1 VRALDELAALAPLLE
16 AAGVG
21 GAVRYDLG
29 FVPALA
35 YYSGVVFQVTVPDLG
50 FAVAAGGRYDG
61 LLGRFG
67 GDRAATGFGIAVP
80 HLHQAIVAEGWA
92 VTDEAPL
99 VILGPG
105 GDDIATLRAATALR
119 GAGVAV
125 AIGEVA
131 ETAGRPT
138 VRAKVVDERHV
149 EFEGSRR
156 TVDELVAALRR

>member
-1 VRALDELAALAPLLE
+1 APLLE

-61 LLGRFG
+61 LLGRVG

-80 HLHQAIVAEGWA
+80 HLHQAVVGAGWA
-92 VTDEAPL
+92 VSDDAPL

-105 GDDIATLRAATALR
+105 GDDLATLPAPTAPA
-119 GAGVAV
+119 GAGGAV
-125 AIGEVA
+125 G
-131 ETAGRPT
+131 
-138 VRAKVVDERHV
+138 
-149 EFEGSRR
+149 
-156 TVDELVAALRR
+156 